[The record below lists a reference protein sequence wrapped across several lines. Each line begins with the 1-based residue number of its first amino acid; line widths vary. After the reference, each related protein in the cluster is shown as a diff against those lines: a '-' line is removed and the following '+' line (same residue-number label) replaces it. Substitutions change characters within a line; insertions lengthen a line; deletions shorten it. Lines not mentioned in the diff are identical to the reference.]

1 MTPPDAQDDKKSGI
15 GLARIVTMG
24 LLPLAPVS
32 AVFTGGPL
40 VPVLIAAATFSG
52 MALLVR
58 KADHRTQ
65 SLVLALSLIGHC
77 IAFTAAFAGHSW
89 QIDTHMLF
97 FAVLAIVATMSS
109 IPALLFACAVTAVHH
124 LSFGLALPVLV
135 YPSTDLA
142 ENFGRT
148 MLHAAIVVFEAAILV
163 LSMLRGARAATEIQA
178 GRQRLAVSAEQAAAA
193 RISAERARERAVA
206 AAERTREEGQ
216 RAAVAVEQIAA
227 AAKAASDSA
236 RNAQSVVARA
246 RLDAEESGAVV
257 CRATEAMNA
266 IEASSVEIGRI
277 VAVIDEIARQTD
289 LLALNA
295 AVESARA
302 GEAGRGFAVVATE
315 VRKLAQRSA
324 DATQQIRGLVSTSSG
339 RVAEGV
345 GLVGATGEA
354 LSRITSEVLNLS
366 EVVDSIAA
374 GAAEQSA
381 GLAQVSTAIARID
394 SIVDEDDAAG
404 DDAWS
409 NPQVTA
415 AA

>member
-206 AAERTREEGQ
+206 A
-216 RAAVAVEQIAA
+216 VAVEQIAA